1 LGKQRVYWYVIVNI
15 GVTGE
20 ARTGIWLGGEGSGGE
35 IHGPKQ
41 HSGGGEVDS
50 AGVHDA
56 EDFSAVQGQVEP
68 GRGYAKARYA
78 GEAAG
83 AGQVVEAGA
92 DVKVMAAAGT
102 SADGG
107 ALAVAAV
114 GKRVAADTDDQVR
127 VHKDLRRVIWSG

>member
-1 LGKQRVYWYVIVNI
+1 MLYGYVIENI
-15 GVTGE
+15 GVRGA
-20 ARTGIWLGGEGSGGE
+20 ARTGGWLGGEGSGGE

-56 EDFSAVQGQVEP
+56 EDFSAVQGEVEP
-68 GRGYAKARYA
+68 GRGYAKPREA

-92 DVKVMAAAGT
+92 GVKVMAAAGT
-102 SADGG
+102 AADGG
-107 ALAVAAV
+107 GLAVAGGRKTGG
-114 GKRVAADTDDQVR
+114 GK
-127 VHKDLRRVIWSG
+127 KGEKG